1 MSRDPLDC
9 HPQVTA
15 CWVCVV
21 SLPSFSLGIFH
32 VWREW
37 VCVKS
42 PCQASAVYFNINNA
56 LLFNGA
62 LFFYTSD
69 CVLNLS
75 VVICSLNGKKSVLV
89 YTKVKWICCL
99 KSNRCVL
106 FGWCKIALTCTHS
119 HINSQHIFW
128 LTETLHTRSIVT
140 KWFYLHI
147 KPLEYSIH
155 ETDHFLFHCSYIRP
169 ARHSLPMHSTHS
181 YCSVVYTVTEVLYTF
196 TAVLYTVFVVLCT
209 PLL

>member
-1 MSRDPLDC
+1 M
-9 HPQVTA
+9 
-15 CWVCVV
+15 
-21 SLPSFSLGIFH
+21 
-32 VWREW
+32 
-37 VCVKS
+37 CVKS

-69 CVLNLS
+69 CVLNLY

-89 YTKVKWICCL
+89 YTAVKWICCL

-128 LTETLHTRSIVT
+128 LTETLYTRSIVT

-155 ETDHFLFHCSYIRP
+155 ETDHFSFHCNYIRP

-196 TAVLYTVFVVLCT
+196 TAVLYSFCSTVHTTTVESCIHITAVLYTFTTVLYTHSYCSSVHSCCSHVNS
-209 PLL
+209 